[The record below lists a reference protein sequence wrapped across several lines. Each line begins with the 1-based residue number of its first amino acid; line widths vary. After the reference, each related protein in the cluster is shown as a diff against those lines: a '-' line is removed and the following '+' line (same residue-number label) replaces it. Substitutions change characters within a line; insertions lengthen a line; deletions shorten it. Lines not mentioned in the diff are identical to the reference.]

1 MEKKDNSSDIIV
13 IDGCDNP
20 NCGNNRN
27 SNNKP
32 NEKEQASITQFYGQ
46 GSSTNP
52 FEDSKNKKIPRI
64 KNITDLT
71 KVLDDLD
78 DSPTSPP
85 GSSSSSSDDDDSGD
99 SDQENRPPHT
109 PDYPFIQGII
119 DNFQYFMMESVKD
132 SFEKLIQLMRLFH
145 YACVYYDVLGFFY
158 SAEELLSLDTVTITQ
173 HFRICEQLKNFMD
186 IRFKDQLILF
196 LRILKELLEEERE
209 EYQDQRF
216 NININV
222 YLSLGTLENTDFFIR
237 KIRNLL
243 RNGRHL
249 RYPSMTW
256 HDRLV
261 SLFDDLKRLN
271 QTETHI
277 HLTEQPYTRPEFD
290 EYSQV
295 KRFTLLND
303 KELQRLPREN
313 SPEY

>member
-1 MEKKDNSSDIIV
+1 ME
-13 IDGCDNP
+13 
-20 NCGNNRN
+20 
-27 SNNKP
+27 
-32 NEKEQASITQFYGQ
+32 
-46 GSSTNP
+46 
-52 FEDSKNKKIPRI
+52 
-64 KNITDLT
+64 
-71 KVLDDLD
+71 
-78 DSPTSPP
+78 
-85 GSSSSSSDDDDSGD
+85 
-99 SDQENRPPHT
+99 
-109 PDYPFIQGII
+109 
-119 DNFQYFMMESVKD
+119 
-132 SFEKLIQLMRLFH
+132 
-145 YACVYYDVLGFFY
+145 
-158 SAEELLSLDTVTITQ
+158 
-173 HFRICEQLKNFMD
+173 

-261 SLFDDLKRLN
+261 SLLDDLKRLN

-277 HLTEQPYTRPEFD
+277 HLTEQPYTRPEFE
-290 EYSQV
+290 EYTHFS
-295 KRFTLLND
+295 RFTLLND
-303 KELQRLPREN
+303 EEWQRLPREN